1 MLRTLTIAV
10 IALLAAATARAQ
22 APPLADSGRLLGTAG
37 VANIEGAGGGGL
49 ATWATIAGY
58 GTRDA
63 IGGTAHYTFV
73 NLPGYQLH
81 SFGASIGLFNR
92 VELSYARQVFDT
104 GATGRILGIGAGYTF
119 DQDIAGVKVR
129 LFGDAVYDQDSL
141 IPQLAVGM
149 QYKINNRGALL
160 RAIGARD
167 DQGADFYVSAT
178 KILLSESLLLDATL
192 RFTRANQL
200 GLLGFGGDRSDAYH
214 PEFEGSAAYL
224 LNRQVAIGGEYR
236 TKPDNLGFA
245 HESNWYDLFVAVF
258 LNKHVSATLAYVD
271 LGSIATRKDQ
281 QGVYVS
287 LQLGL

>member
-1 MLRTLTIAV
+1 MLRTLTIAI
-10 IALLAAATARAQ
+10 IALLAATARAQ

-37 VANIEGAGGGGL
+37 VADVEGAAGGGL

-63 IGGTAHYTFV
+63 IGGNTHYTFV

-81 SFGASIGLFNR
+81 SFGASIDLFNR
-92 VELSYARQVFDT
+92 VELSYAREVFDT
-104 GATGRILGIGAGYTF
+104 GATGKILGIGAGYTF
-119 DQDIAGVKVR
+119 DEDVAGVKVR

-141 IPQLAVGM
+141 LPQIAAGM
-149 QYKINNRGALL
+149 QYKINNRAALL
-160 RAIGARD
+160 QALGARD
-167 DQGADFYVSAT
+167 NQGADFYLAAT
-178 KILLSESLLLDATL
+178 KILLGESLLLDTTL

-200 GLLGFGGDRSDAYH
+200 GLLGFGGDRSNAYH
-214 PEFEGSAAYL
+214 PEFEGSAAFL
-224 LNRQVAIGGEYR
+224 LDRRTAIGAEYR

-245 HESNWYDLFVAVF
+245 HESNWYDLFVAFF